1 MSQTSM
7 PKVDTCSE
15 GDWGGGGGG
24 GGVQRIELVRTIT
37 TVKDHPSTGVL
48 HRKTDII
55 KFNGNGILTSKTTN
69 RDKVP
74 LLGKSL

>member
-1 MSQTSM
+1 MYQTSM
-7 PKVDTCSE
+7 PKVDTYGE

-24 GGVQRIELVRTIT
+24 GGVHWIELVRTIA
-37 TVKDHPSTGVL
+37 TVKDHPSMGVL

-69 RDKVP
+69 RYKVRN
-74 LLGKSL
+74 

>member
-7 PKVDTCSE
+7 PKVDNCGE

-24 GGVQRIELVRTIT
+24 GGVHLVELVRTISS
-37 TVKDHPSTGVL
+37 VKDHPSTGVL

-55 KFNGNGILTSKTTN
+55 KFDCNGILTGKTTN
-69 RDKVP
+69 KYKVRN
-74 LLGKSL
+74 